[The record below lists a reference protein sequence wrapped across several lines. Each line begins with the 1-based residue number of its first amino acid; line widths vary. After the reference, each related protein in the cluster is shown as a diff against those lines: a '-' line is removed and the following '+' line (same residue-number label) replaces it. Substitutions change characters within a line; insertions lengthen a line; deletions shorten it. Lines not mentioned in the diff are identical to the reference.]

1 MNKVLVTQPWAN
13 TPKVLVNLV
22 RSLVRLRLFYGLE
35 AMPHLTETGL
45 ARLTNIEVA
54 VSKWPSDCR
63 RLHHRIWCA
72 EKLVYYRFAI
82 RSNLAVPSMSLEA
95 RPWKTQS
102 TVSETDD
109 SFREPAQLRFCSSIC
124 DLVRD

>member
-45 ARLTNIEVA
+45 ARLAAIET
-54 VSKWPSDCR
+54 R
-63 RLHHRIWCA
+63 GLRLALGLPRTAPRIWCT
-72 EKLVYYRFAI
+72 EKLVYYRFAT
-82 RSNLAVPSMSLEA
+82 RSNLAVPSTSLEA
-95 RPWKTQS
+95 GLKNYG
-102 TVSETDD
+102 
-109 SFREPAQLRFCSSIC
+109 
-124 DLVRD
+124 